1 MGGRHAIL
9 PDFDHAP
16 AEEPLMLHMEA
27 KYASR
32 VLPSIAREL
41 RAGRPR
47 AILFTVTR
55 FEFGVAFSQ
64 EYPYHVYAVGQA
76 GPGVI
81 PFIIRLLLL
90 LSSSSSFS
98 SSSSYSPPPPTAQY
112 HPRRFGHS
120 GQDTSHDSHSA

>member
-1 MGGRHAIL
+1 LR
-9 PDFDHAP
+9 PYN
-16 AEEPLMLHMEA
+16 EEA

-64 EYPYHVYAVGQA
+64 EYPYHVYAVGQVR
-76 GPGVI
+76 PG
-81 PFIIRLLLL
+81 
-90 LSSSSSFS
+90 
-98 SSSSYSPPPPTAQY
+98 
-112 HPRRFGHS
+112 
-120 GQDTSHDSHSA
+120 TSDWLNIVYP